1 MRPFIA
7 ACLAIVIIAVGAAVI
22 LDNFVQQS
30 SAAAFTVPGVRT

>member
-7 ACLAIVIIAVGAAVI
+7 ASLAIVIIAVGAAVI